1 MSNSGTRT
9 LDSIYRIYKNV
20 DGDALGT
27 HCVEVIENTEQVPS
41 PGIDDTGTMEDRKKR
56 RLTTRV
62 TFTRMNLVM
71 GSSRTVTTIQMIG
84 AYDDFV
90 MNGSDNDIA
99 HVVYGQGFSN
109 ESLVV
114 FNLFPTVGSTL

>member
-41 PGIDDTGTMEDRKKR
+41 PGVDDTGTMEDRSKR
-56 RLTTRV
+56 RLTTKV

-71 GSSRTVTTIQMIG
+71 GSSRTVTTVQMIG
-84 AYDDFV
+84 TYDDFV
-90 MNGSDNDIA
+90 MNGSNNDIA

-109 ESLVV
+109 ESLVA